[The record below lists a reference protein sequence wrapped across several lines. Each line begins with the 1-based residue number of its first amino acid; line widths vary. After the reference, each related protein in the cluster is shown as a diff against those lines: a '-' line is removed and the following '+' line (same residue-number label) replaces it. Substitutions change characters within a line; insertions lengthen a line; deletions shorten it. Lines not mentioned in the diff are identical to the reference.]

1 MLKNKAG
8 PARELSLRQDL
19 PANLLFYLRGC
30 FLSRYIARSASV
42 MMSPRLRPV
51 YGRRGPWPCARANAD
66 SPSGNEG
73 VWPPVQ
79 GNRMV
84 IKQRLE
90 FLLYRHKLFLQI
102 LSGGQH
108 GEVIRR
114 QMCHQCIW
122 KIMLK
127 AFGQLTQQGIAG
139 RYAMVGVIKLEIR
152 QIDIDRGTCGQC
164 IRFLSCAAAIR
175 AFL

>member
-1 MLKNKAG
+1 
-8 PARELSLRQDL
+8 
-19 PANLLFYLRGC
+19 
-30 FLSRYIARSASV
+30 
-42 MMSPRLRPV
+42 
-51 YGRRGPWPCARANAD
+51 
-66 SPSGNEG
+66 
-73 VWPPVQ
+73 
-79 GNRMV
+79 MV

-122 KIMLK
+122 KIMLQ